1 MSISITFYQ
10 NSAETNRVNKTSY
23 MTFVSTLT
31 GEFKDEIDIMSPTI
45 LIETSDIPNY
55 NYCYISTLG
64 RYYFIDNYTIV
75 RTGLI
80 ELELSVDLLM
90 SYKDK
95 ILQQTAFINTQ
106 QNNYNDYIVDTNRA
120 YEQGYNID
128 EITLT
133 NTLFTGSTYATG
145 TDSDYCFLLT
155 GVGVEQSS
163 VYINYSVVVK
173 ANTECIINGR
183 IITQSSN
190 DRTLTYENPSFSIK
204 ISYGAEQVY
213 VYKVINN
220 VNILVATI
228 QPLNEYT
235 TEVNNG
241 DRFIVS
247 SQQL

>member
-10 NSAETNRVNKTSY
+10 NSSEPNRVNKTSY
-23 MTFVSTLT
+23 MTFVSTLS

-106 QNNYNDYIVDTNRA
+106 QNNYNDKIVDKNRA
-120 YEQGYNID
+120 YEQGYTITEYSIPNDLFVGANIN
-128 EITLT
+128 EPNYLVIGPGVAAQG
-133 NTLFTGSTYATG
+133 NVEGS
-145 TDSDYCFLLT
+145 
-155 GVGVEQSS
+155 
-163 VYINYSVVVK
+163 
-173 ANTECIINGR
+173 
-183 IITQSSN
+183 
-190 DRTLTYENPSFSIK
+190 
-204 ISYGAEQVY
+204 
-213 VYKVINN
+213 
-220 VNILVATI
+220 
-228 QPLNEYT
+228 
-235 TEVNNG
+235 
-241 DRFIVS
+241 
-247 SQQL
+247 